1 MWVVFVALMPLNRNG
16 LGLVGVVTVC
26 GSSFLTMSTLN
37 GYALCVQLSREKNL
51 EIINF
56 FVMPEFYVKPLSHIE
71 AHIFCVHLCVQ
82 YLTVKM
88 SAFYLK
94 HWVFNKRRAQVFTY
108 SEL

>member
-1 MWVVFVALMPLNRNG
+1 MRVVFVALMPLNRNG
-16 LGLVGVVTVC
+16 LGLVSVVTVC

-37 GYALCVQLSREKNL
+37 GPALCVQLSREKNL

-56 FVMPEFYVKPLSHIE
+56 FVMPDFYVKPPS
-71 AHIFCVHLCVQ
+71 HIFCVHLCVQ

-88 SAFYLK
+88 PGFYLK
-94 HWVFNKRRAQVFTY
+94 HWVFKKRRAQVFTY